1 MILYEQPIRIEL
13 AQKTII
19 AGERTIAPS
28 VRIFSELTE
37 VLKDQPQ
44 SSGDAYYM
52 YREVMK
58 SDDLRYDITVIPQ
71 WENEGECAKTYGHCH
86 PVAEKKLT
94 YPEVYQ
100 VLDGDAFFILQK
112 ELANGAFFVS
122 IVDAE
127 KGDVLLIPP
136 NFCHVSINKGKSD
149 LLLANVV
156 ADVFTPN
163 YSMFRHNR
171 GAAYYVASNKTIVQ
185 NPNYIISK
193 NERVKPK
200 EINKR
205 YLFESKD
212 LLEEFS
218 SNPVCFEFLKKPSL
232 LKFNSTDF

>member
-13 AQKTII
+13 AQGTII
-19 AGERTIAPS
+19 AGERTIRPS
-28 VRIFSELTE
+28 IRTFSELAD

-44 SSGDAYYM
+44 GAGDAYYM

-58 SDDLRYDITVIPQ
+58 SNDLRYDITVIPQ
-71 WENEGECAKTYGHCH
+71 WKNEGECAKTYGHCH

-100 VLDGDAFFILQK
+100 VLDGGAFFILQK

-122 IVDAE
+122 IVEAE

-136 NFCHVSINKGKSD
+136 NFCHASINTAKKD

-156 ADVFTPN
+156 ADVFTPD
-163 YSMFRHNR
+163 YSMFKRNH
-171 GAAYYVASNKTIVQ
+171 GAAYYVLSNKTIVQ
-185 NPNYIISK
+185 NPNYIISG
-193 NERVKPK
+193 NERVKAG

-205 YLFESKD
+205 YSFESKD
-212 LLEEFS
+212 LLTEFS
-218 SNPVCFEFLKKPSL
+218 SNPELFEFLKKPSL
-232 LKFNSTDF
+232 LKFNSANF

>member
-13 AQKTII
+13 AQRTII
-19 AGERTIAPS
+19 ADERAIRPS
-28 VRIFSELTE
+28 IRTFSELAD

-44 SSGDAYYM
+44 GAGDAYYM

-58 SDDLRYDITVIPQ
+58 SNDLRYDITVIPQ
-71 WENEGECAKTYGHCH
+71 WKNEDECAKTYGHCH

-112 ELANGAFFVS
+112 ELMNGAFFVS
-122 IVDAE
+122 IVEAE

-136 NFCHVSINKGKSD
+136 NFCHASINAAKKD
-149 LLLANVV
+149 LLLANIV

-163 YSMFRHNR
+163 YSMFKRNH
-171 GAAYYVASNKTIVQ
+171 GAAYYVLGNKTIVQ
-185 NPNYIISK
+185 NPNYIISG
-193 NERVKPK
+193 NERVKAG

-205 YLFESKD
+205 YSFESKD
-212 LLEEFS
+212 LLTEFS
-218 SNPVCFEFLKKPSL
+218 SNPGLFEFLKKPSL
-232 LKFNSTDF
+232 LKLGRADF